1 MPDQLFIGGEWRD
14 ASDGRTIDVVDP
26 ATERVVATV
35 PDASDADLD
44 AVLAAADS
52 GFDTWRR
59 ASPTQR
65 SEVLARA
72 ASLLLERTEEI
83 AAVLTQEQGKPLD
96 EARAEVRQSAEQ
108 FSWFAGEAV
117 RAYGRVLATEPGR
130 RSWVERR
137 PVGPVAAFTAWN
149 FPASL
154 PARKLAPAVAF
165 GCSIVVCP
173 AVEAP
178 RTAMALV
185 ATLADAGVPDGVVN
199 LITGEPP
206 RVSARLIESDVIA
219 KISLTGSVPVGRQL
233 VRLSAERLQPLTL
246 ELGGHAPVL
255 VLDDL
260 DDEAVDRAAAA
271 VVRSKFRNAGQV
283 CISPSRIFV
292 QDAVHDRFVAAVE
305 RLVAQLRV
313 GPGTDPGSDV
323 GPLANARR
331 RAAVAE
337 LVEKAAA
344 GGATVR
350 CGGRAPA
357 GPGFFFLPTVLT
369 DVPADAA
376 VLREEPFGPVLP
388 VLRFGTLDDGL
399 AWANDVPYGLA
410 AYVYT
415 ADLGRAD
422 AAVAGLDVGMIG
434 VNETALASAASPFG
448 GVGLSGYGRE
458 GGTESI
464 EAYTVAT
471 AVTSRGRP

>member
-1 MPDQLFIGGEWRD
+1 VPDQLFIGGEWRD
-14 ASDGRTIDVVDP
+14 ASDGRTIDVFDP
-26 ATERVVATV
+26 ATEQVVATV

-44 AVLAAADS
+44 AVLAAAAS

-108 FSWFAGEAV
+108 FGWFAGEAV

-165 GCSIVVCP
+165 GCSIVLCP

-233 VRLSAERLQPLTL
+233 VRLSAGRLQPLTL

-283 CISPSRIFV
+283 CVSPSRIFV
-292 QDAVHDRFVAAVE
+292 QDAVHDRFVATVE

-313 GPGTDPGSDV
+313 GPGNEPDSDV

-350 CGGRAPA
+350 CGGRAPDGA
-357 GPGFFFLPTVLT
+357 GFFFLPTVLT
-369 DVPADAA
+369 DVPPDAA
-376 VLREEPFGPVLP
+376 VLRDEPFGPILP
-388 VLRFGTLDDGL
+388 VLRFGTLDEGL
-399 AWANDVPYGLA
+399 ARANDVPYGLA

>member
-14 ASDGRTIDVVDP
+14 ASDGRTIDVLDP
-26 ATERVVATV
+26 ATEQVVATV

-178 RTAMALV
+178 RTAMELV

-292 QDAVHDRFVAAVE
+292 QDAVHDRLVAAVE
-305 RLVAQLRV
+305 RLVGQLRV

-350 CGGRAPA
+350 CGGRAPD

-376 VLREEPFGPVLP
+376 VLRDEPFGPVLP
-388 VLRFGTLDDGL
+388 VLRFGTLDEGL
-399 AWANDVPYGLA
+399 DRANNVPYGLA

-415 ADLGRAD
+415 TDLGRAD

>member
-1 MPDQLFIGGEWRD
+1 MPDQLFIGGVWRD
-14 ASDGRTIDVVDP
+14 ASDGRTIDVLDP
-26 ATERVVATV
+26 ATEQVVARV

-44 AVLAAADS
+44 DVLDAAAA
-52 GFDTWRR
+52 GFATWRR
-59 ASPTQR
+59 ASPAKR
-65 SEVLARA
+65 SEVLDRA
-72 ASLLLERTEEI
+72 AALLLERTEEI
-83 AAVLTQEQGKPLD
+83 AAVLTEEQGKPLD

-108 FSWFAGEAV
+108 FHWFAAEAV
-117 RAYGRVLATEPGR
+117 RAYGRILPTEPGR

-165 GCSIVVCP
+165 GCSIVLCP

-185 ATLADAGVPDGVVN
+185 AALADAGVPDGVVN
-199 LITGEPP
+199 LVTGEPP
-206 RVSARLIESDVIA
+206 RVSARLIESRVIA
-219 KISLTGSVPVGRQL
+219 KISLTGSVPVGQQL
-233 VRLSAERLQPLTL
+233 VRLSASRLQPLTL

-255 VLDDL
+255 VFDDL
-260 DDEAVDRAAAA
+260 DDEDLGRAADT
-271 VVRSKFRNAGQV
+271 VVRAKFRNAGQV

-305 RLVAQLRV
+305 QRVAQLRV
-313 GPGTDPGSDV
+313 GPGSDPDSDV

-337 LVEKAAA
+337 MVEKAEAS
-344 GGATVR
+344 GATVR
-350 CGGRAPA
+350 CGGRAPD
-357 GPGFFFLPTVLT
+357 GPGFFFEPTVLA
-369 DVPADAA
+369 DVPPDAT
-376 VLREEPFGPVLP
+376 VLRDEPFGPILP
-388 VLRFGTLDDGL
+388 VRRFGTVEDGL
-399 AWANDVPYGLA
+399 AQANDVPYGLA
-410 AYVYT
+410 AYVFT

-434 VNETALASAASPFG
+434 VNDMALASAASPFG

-458 GGTESI
+458 GGTESLD
-464 EAYTVAT
+464 AYTVAT
-471 AVTSRGRP
+471 AVTSKSRP